1 MGGAAVTGISV
12 TNLTGAGF
20 AVCATVAGILDIGA
34 DGEVIPDLKERFLVA
49 WKRDLGK
56 NVEE

>member
-1 MGGAAVTGISV
+1 MTGGGVAVS
-12 TNLTGAGF
+12 
-20 AVCATVAGILDIGA
+20 ATVAGVLDIGA

-49 WKRDLGK
+49 WKKDLGK